1 MKAVAVYPSQHIL
14 KVVQDQPEPH
24 ITQPSH
30 VKLRMLEIGICGT
43 DKEIARFDYGTP
55 PAGQERLII
64 GHESLAEVV
73 EVGQGVEHIKP
84 GDLVVPTVRRPCG
97 QPKCPACAIGRQD
110 YCYTGLYTERGI
122 KEHDGYMTEFV
133 VEEEQYLHH
142 VPRDLRDIAVL
153 TEPLT
158 ISQKALRQIFDVQD
172 RLPWSCSIGLSDPE
186 RQSKDSRPNISCRRA
201 MVLGAGPVGLLAT
214 MTLLN
219 AGFDTTIYS
228 RTSGSTDRVDIVNK
242 LGGKFVVAEEVSP
255 DQLPQVVGDVDV
267 VLEAVG
273 ASKLAFQVL
282 NMLGPN
288 AIFVFT
294 GVPGRRGKNDE
305 DTDFI
310 MRNLV
315 LNNQALIG
323 TVNAGP
329 EAFISAIDSLGAFE
343 KRWPGQLARLIT
355 GRIKPEE
362 TPDLLTSD
370 SDHGIKNVVVF
381 SD

>member
-1 MKAVAVYPSQHIL
+1 MKAVSVFPSRHEIQF
-14 KVVQDQPEPH
+14 VQDQPEPR

-30 VKLRMLEIGICGT
+30 VKLRILEVGICGT

-55 PAGQERLII
+55 PPGHERLII
-64 GHESLAEVV
+64 GHESLAEVL
-73 EVGQGVEHIKP
+73 EVGDGVKQIKV

-97 QPKCPACAIGRQD
+97 QPDCPACAIGRQD
-110 YCYTGLYTERGI
+110 YCYTGHYTERGI

-133 VEEEQYLHH
+133 VEEEQYLHR
-142 VPRDLRDIAVL
+142 VPQELRNFAVL

-172 RLPWSCSIGLSDPE
+172 RLPWSCSIAQHAAAG
-186 RQSKDSRPNISCRRA
+186 KDGRPNIACRRA
-201 MVLGAGPVGLLAT
+201 LVLGAGPVGLLAA
-214 MTLLN
+214 MMLLN
-219 AGFDTTIYS
+219 AGFDTTVYS
-228 RTSGSTDRVDIVNK
+228 HTSGSTERVDIVNK
-242 LGGKFVVAEEVSP
+242 IGGKFVAAEEVSP
-255 DQLPQVVGDVDV
+255 EQLHEVVGDVDV

-273 ASKLAFQVL
+273 ASKLAFEVL
-282 NMLGPN
+282 NLLGPN
-288 AIFVFT
+288 AVFVFT
-294 GVPGRRGKNDE
+294 GVPGRRGENSE
-305 DTDFI
+305 DTDLI

-355 GRIKPEE
+355 GRVKPEE
-362 TPDLLTSD
+362 TPGLLTTGSK
-370 SDHGIKNVVVF
+370 HGIKNIVVF
-381 SD
+381 HE